1 MSNSTNYGT
10 QHTIDT
16 ATVRRRAKS
25 LDIAALEWNAND
37 AHEAAL
43 AAEEM
48 ERAGLHVAKSGGYY
62 RDEAT
67 EYRVE
72 LGRRLSALADGDELT
87 IGQEVLVRR
96 THDNGRA
103 TIAKVS
109 AIEVEGKDVRVIKKA
124 RACRDGV
131 QISLA
136 DGTWAYGYQVA
147 ARQSADEIETLRKT
161 NTLG

>member
-1 MSNSTNYGT
+1 MNNATNYGT

-16 ATVRRRAKS
+16 ATVTRKAKAM
-25 LDIAALEWNAND
+25 DIAALEWNAND

-43 AAEEM
+43 AAEEL
-48 ERAGLHVAKSGGYY
+48 ERAGCHVSKSGGFY

-67 EYRVE
+67 LYRV
-72 LGRRLSALADGDELT
+72 LSALPEGDELT

-103 TIAKVS
+103 TYAKVT

-124 RACRDGV
+124 RACQDGV
-131 QISLA
+131 QMSLA
-136 DGTWAYGYQVA
+136 DGTWCYGYQVA